1 MDTGGCY
8 SVTVSEKSRK
18 ALLGLTTFVC
28 GILGLALFRW
38 TPTTGRGI
46 LVYAVLFAVLI
57 VLAIVLSPR
66 KGAGYWPNK
75 PEDH

>member
-1 MDTGGCY
+1 M
-8 SVTVSEKSRK
+8 TVSDKSRK

-28 GILGLALFRW
+28 GILGMVLVRW

-46 LVYAVLFAVLI
+46 LLYAVLFAVLI

-66 KGAGYWPNK
+66 RGAGYWPNK
-75 PEDH
+75 PDDH